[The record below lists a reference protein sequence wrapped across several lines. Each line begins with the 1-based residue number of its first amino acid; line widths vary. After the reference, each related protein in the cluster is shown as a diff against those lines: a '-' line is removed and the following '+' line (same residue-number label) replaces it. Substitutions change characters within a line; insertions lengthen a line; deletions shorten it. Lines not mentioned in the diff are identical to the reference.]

1 MSEGTQATKIHKYH
15 IIDNETSHVHHLHV
29 YVYTQY
35 ALRHNGNT
43 TNKNQLKAIVLLT
56 MLATAVE

>member
-1 MSEGTQATKIHKYH
+1 MYKNI
-15 IIDNETSHVHHLHV
+15 HHLHV

-35 ALRHNGNT
+35 ALRHKGNT